1 MFEKSVY
8 HCPRC
13 GFDIGKRL
21 TDGEVLDCPAC
32 QSRFRVLLDAETGA
46 AGFVEANP
54 ESIPE
59 PLHLPRGSIRA
70 LTALGMAVSCW
81 ALIVQGRDVPGSL
94 LSVLLTV
101 IGYYFG
107 FRMRVKAVGS
117 RIYDP
122 TAREVA
128 PLYLPGGVIRW
139 VLIVGFAIAAGVLHS
154 RGRLARLKYLEFFV
168 VLFGLILGY
177 VFAKVFTREPGSPV
191 ALAINH
197 VKGAAVL
204 AVAGYLTV
212 VFLGGQYERISPAAL
227 TALCAGVSFYY
238 GSRS

>member
-1 MFEKSVY
+1 
-8 HCPRC
+8 
-13 GFDIGKRL
+13 GFDIGKQL
-21 TDGEVLDCPAC
+21 TDGEVLACPAC

-46 AGFVEANP
+46 TGFVEASP

-81 ALIVQGRDVPGSL
+81 VLIGQGRDVPGGL

-107 FRMRVKAVGS
+107 FRMRVKAAGS

-139 VLIVGFAIAAGVLHS
+139 VLIIGFAIAAGVLHS
-154 RGRLARLKYLEFFV
+154 RGRLTQLKKYLEFFV

-177 VFAKVFTREPGSPV
+177 VFAKVFTRRPGSPV

-212 VFLGGQYERISPAAL
+212 VFLGGQ
-227 TALCAGVSFYY
+227 
-238 GSRS
+238 

>member
-1 MFEKSVY
+1 MFEKSIY

-13 GFDIGKRL
+13 GFDIGKQL

-32 QSRFRVLLDAETGA
+32 QSRFRVLLDAETGT
-46 AGFVEANP
+46 AGFVEASP

-59 PLHLPRGSIRA
+59 PLHLPRGSLRA
-70 LTALGMAVSCW
+70 LTAMGMSLSCW
-81 ALIVQGRDVPGSL
+81 ALIGQGRDVPGGL

-107 FRMRVKAVGS
+107 FRIRVKAAGS

-139 VLIVGFAIAAGVLHS
+139 VLIVGFAIAAGMLHS
-154 RGRLARLKYLEFFV
+154 RGHLARLKYLEFFV
-168 VLFGLILGY
+168 VLAGLILGY
-177 VFAKVFTREPGSPV
+177 VFAKIFTRHPGSPV

-212 VFLGGQYERISPAAL
+212 MFLSGRYEGIPPTML
-227 TALCAGVSFYY
+227 TVLCAAISFYY